1 MSGGFFGYQQFN
13 MSIIA
18 DEIADILDDDELTYS
33 DKTKFIA
40 KEIITDLIN
49 LKDQVSRLDYLLSG
63 DISEEDFL
71 KDYP

>member
-1 MSGGFFGYQQFN
+1 MSGGFFGYQHFN

-49 LKDQVSRLDYLLSG
+49 LKDQISRLDYLLSG

-71 KDYP
+71 ADYI